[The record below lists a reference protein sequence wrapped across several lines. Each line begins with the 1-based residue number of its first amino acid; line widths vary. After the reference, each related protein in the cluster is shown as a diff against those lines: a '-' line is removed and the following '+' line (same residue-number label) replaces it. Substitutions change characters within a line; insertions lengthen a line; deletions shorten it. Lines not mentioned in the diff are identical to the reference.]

1 MRRAGPLFLVSLFSM
16 PLTGCYV
23 LHAANGQWD
32 VMARRQPIAR
42 VVSDP
47 ATPQPV
53 KSQLERVIEI
63 REFAVRELALPDNGS
78 YRSYADVGRQYVV
91 WNVFATQEFSVEP
104 RRWCFPVAGCVAY
117 RGYFS
122 EDKARKFAAR
132 LAREAYDVY
141 VGGVPAYSTLGHFDD
156 PVLNTM
162 LGWSDVQ
169 LAAIIFHELA
179 HQLLYVPGDSS
190 FNEAFASIVEDE
202 GVRRWLEQSGR
213 VADLEVFRERRR
225 RYLEFVG
232 LFERTRSR
240 LRLLY
245 AEDLPPEQMRA
256 RKQIIIA
263 ELRRDYE
270 ARKGPGQTQ
279 LAFDSW
285 FEQGLNNAHLVSVA
299 TYQDCVPGLRALLT
313 ETGDDLPAFY
323 ARVRELVGKAD
334 AARREQL
341 CGTTGE
347 TQARRAASRYS
358 SSRPLLDFAPR
369 Y

>member
-1 MRRAGPLFLVSLFSM
+1 MRRAGLHFALLLCL

-23 LHAANGQWD
+23 LQAANGQWD

-47 ATPQPV
+47 STPEPV
-53 KSQLERVIEI
+53 KTQLERVITI

-91 WNVFATQEFSVEP
+91 WNVFATPEFSVEP

-122 EDKARKFAAR
+122 EVKARKFAAR
-132 LAREAYDVY
+132 LAREDYDVY

-179 HQLLYVPGDSS
+179 HQLLYVPSDSS

-213 VADLEVFRERRR
+213 VADLGVFRERRR
-225 RYLEFVG
+225 RHLELVG
-232 LFERTRSR
+232 LFERTRGR
-240 LRLLY
+240 LRQLY
-245 AEDLPPEQMRA
+245 AEDLPPEQMRV
-256 RKQIIIA
+256 RKQAVIA
-263 ELRRDYE
+263 ELRDDYE
-270 ARKGPGQTQ
+270 ARRGPGHLH

-313 ETGDDLPAFY
+313 EAGDDLPAFY
-323 ARVRELVGKAD
+323 ARVRELVGKEN

-341 CGTTGE
+341 CRATRE